1 METNENISYKWRGF
15 GELSK
20 IHERAEVIKELLNSF
35 LLENNII
42 IERNN
47 FNDSFI
53 IYDVK
58 TKEVYKTEAT
68 SLPIDKDNYLSYRGV
83 LVSDSKIG
91 LNGDLFLDTIEWSLL
106 SEDFKRFVTYKLL
119 KNDLLLSNKIPNET
133 YLDTELF
140 EKTVR
145 EEFKMFLRNNKHIES
160 SWRFYFNLWEDL
172 VSDYKEYLKNK

>member
-1 METNENISYKWRGF
+1 MSENISYKWKGF

-20 IHERAEVIKELLNSF
+20 IKKRAEVIKELLNSF
-35 LLENNII
+35 LIENNII

-47 FNDSFI
+47 FNDSFT
-53 IYDVK
+53 IYDIK

-68 SLPIDKDNYLSYRGV
+68 SLPIDKGDYLSYRGV

-91 LNGDLFLDTIEWSLL
+91 LNGDLFLDTIEWNLF
-106 SEDFKRFVTYKLL
+106 SEDFKRFVICKLL

-133 YLDTELF
+133 YLDNELF

-145 EEFKMFLRNNKHIES
+145 EEFQKFLRNNKHIES
-160 SWRFYFNLWEDL
+160 SWKFYFNLWEDL
-172 VSDYKEYLKNK
+172 VIEYKEYKKQ